1 MTNSMNPNHAL
12 RRAYDLAWTRLNNT
26 AGRITDASRDPIS
39 LFRNGGEPTWEDVQI
54 IETAEYLLNV
64 IFHYVD
70 SGKATD
76 TIDITWEGE
85 DKYDS

>member
-1 MTNSMNPNHAL
+1 MNSANHAL

-26 AGRITDASRDPIS
+26 AGRITDANKDPVCMFRDG
-39 LFRNGGEPTWEDVQI
+39 NEPTWEDVRI

-70 SGKATD
+70 SGNAAD
-76 TIDITWEGE
+76 AIDITWQRKDE
-85 DKYDS
+85 DEP